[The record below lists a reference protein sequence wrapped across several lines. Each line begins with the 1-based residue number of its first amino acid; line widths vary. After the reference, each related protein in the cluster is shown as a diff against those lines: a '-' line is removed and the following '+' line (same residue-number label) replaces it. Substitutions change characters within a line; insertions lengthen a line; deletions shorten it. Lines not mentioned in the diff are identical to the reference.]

1 MQFKAKDIG
10 EDGVDVDLA
19 ITPAWMEANCAG
31 IAGVAGGV
39 EVRPAAR
46 GLRFQGRLEPSGD
59 DYLLRG
65 QLAGALTT
73 TCSRCLEPAQLPL
86 QNDVSVLFVEQEPD
100 DADDEEALDA
110 PDVMTFE
117 NGVIDLGAELR
128 DEILLAIPTQVL
140 CKEDCAGLC
149 PVCGENRNL
158 TPCDCAEKQRLA
170 QSKFASLGKLKI

>member
-19 ITPAWMEANCAG
+19 VTPAWMEANC
-31 IAGVAGGV
+31 GGV
-39 EVRPAAR
+39 GGGSGVDFRLAPE
-46 GLRFQGRLEPSGD
+46 GLRFEGRLEPSSED
-59 DYLLRG
+59 FLLRG
-65 QLAGALTT
+65 RLAGALVTS
-73 TCSRCLEPAQLPL
+73 CSRCLEPARLPVK
-86 QNDVSVLFVEQEPD
+86 NDVSVLFVEKEPA

-110 PDVMTFE
+110 PDVMTYD

-158 TPCDCAEKQRLA
+158 AACDCAEKQRLA
-170 QSKFASLGKLKI
+170 QSRFAALGKLKI